1 MPTADKV
8 ALYTSIAALL
18 LSALNVVLT
27 SPVLIDMYA
36 KPRLTASEDHRQ
48 IDGDNFKTSFIVSNN
63 GFSGA
68 RAVEVVLSAHA
79 KDVVQVSPGVSAT
92 VEEQPNGAAL
102 KTVRIKLK
110 YLAPDELFSINVSG
124 AKKRLME
131 DAGNS
136 DADNKAPSPTNV
148 PVPAILNLRC
158 EKGLGTFS
166 NQPPWFYL
174 NAPEVK

>member
-18 LSALNVVLT
+18 LSALSVVLT

-36 KPRLTASEDHRQ
+36 KPRLTAAEDRRQ
-48 IDGDNFKTSFIVSNN
+48 IDGDNFKTSFVVTND

-68 RAVEVVLSAHA
+68 RGVEVVLSAHS
-79 KDVVQVSPGVSAT
+79 KDMVQVSPGVSAT

-110 YLAPDELFSINVSG
+110 YLAPDELFSINISG

-131 DAGNS
+131 DAGDYVENRT
-136 DADNKAPSPTNV
+136 PTNV
-148 PVPAILNLRC
+148 AIPAILNVRC

-166 NQPPWFYL
+166 NQPPWFAL
-174 NAPEVK
+174 NAHEVK

>member
-8 ALYTSIAALL
+8 ALATSIAALL
-18 LSALNVVLT
+18 LSAVNVVLT

-36 KPRLTASEDHRQ
+36 KPRLTASEDRRQ
-48 IDGDNFKTSFIVSNN
+48 IEGDNFKTSFIVAND
-63 GFSGA
+63 GFNGA
-68 RAVEVVLSAHA
+68 RGVEVILSAHA
-79 KDVVQVSPGVSAT
+79 KDVIQVSPSVSAT
-92 VEEQPNGAAL
+92 VEEQQNGTAV

-110 YLAPDELFSINVSG
+110 YLAPDELFSITVTG

-136 DADNKAPSPTNV
+136 DESKAPVALPI
-148 PVPAILNLRC
+148 PAILNLRS

-166 NQPPWFYL
+166 NQPPWFAL
-174 NAPEVK
+174 NADEVK

>member
-8 ALYTSIAALL
+8 ALYTSIAALI
-18 LSALNVVLT
+18 LSAVNVVLT

-36 KPRLTASEDHRQ
+36 KPRLTAAEDRRQ
-48 IDGDNFKTSFIVSNN
+48 IDGDNFKTSFTVTND

-68 RAVEVVLSAHA
+68 RGVEVVLSAHT
-79 KDVVQVSPGVSAT
+79 KDVIQVSPSVSAA
-92 VEEQPNGAAL
+92 VEEQPNGTAL

-110 YLAPDELFSINVSG
+110 YLAPDELFSITVTG

-136 DADNKAPSPTNV
+136 E
-148 PVPAILNLRC
+148 PVTLPIPAILNVRC
-158 EKGLGTFS
+158 EKGLGTFA
-166 NQPPWFYL
+166 NQPPWFAL
-174 NAPEVK
+174 NADQVK

>member
-8 ALYTSIAALL
+8 ALYTSVAALL
-18 LSALNVVLT
+18 MSAMNVVLT

-36 KPRLTASEDHRQ
+36 KPRLSASEDHRQ
-48 IDGDNFKTSFIVSNN
+48 IEGDNFRTTFIVSNN

-79 KDVVQVSPGVSAT
+79 KDVIQVSPSVSAT
-92 VEEQPNGAAL
+92 VEEQPNGAVL

-110 YLAPDELFSINVSG
+110 YLAPDELFSINASG

-131 DAGNS
+131 DAAGYADSKTEGN
-136 DADNKAPSPTNV
+136 A

-166 NQPPWFYL
+166 NQPPWFNL

>member
-18 LSALNVVLT
+18 LSAVNVVLT
-27 SPVLIDMYA
+27 SPVLIDVYA

-48 IDGDNFKTSFIVSNN
+48 IEGDNFKTSFTVSNN

-68 RAVEVVLSAHA
+68 RAVEVVLSTHA
-79 KDVVQVSPGVSAT
+79 KDVVQVSPSVSAN
-92 VEEQPNGAAL
+92 VEEQPNGGAL

-110 YLAPDELFSINVSG
+110 YLAPDEAFSINVSG
-124 AKKRLME
+124 AKKQLME

-136 DADNKAPSPTNV
+136 DADSKTPANGPIPALLNV
-148 PVPAILNLRC
+148 RC
-158 EKGLGTFS
+158 EKGLGTFT

>member
-8 ALYTSIAALL
+8 ALYTSVAALL
-18 LSALNVVLT
+18 LSAMNVVLT

-36 KPRLTASEDHRQ
+36 KPRLSASEDHRQ
-48 IDGDNFKTSFIVSNN
+48 IEGDSFKTSFVVANS
-63 GFSGA
+63 GFRGA

-79 KDVVQVSPGVSAT
+79 KDVIQVSPSVSAT
-92 VEEQPNGAAL
+92 VEEQPNGAL

-110 YLAPDELFSINVSG
+110 YLAPNEAFSINASG

-131 DAGNS
+131 DAAGDKPGANG
-136 DADNKAPSPTNV
+136 

-158 EKGLGTFS
+158 EKGLGAFT
-166 NQPPWFYL
+166 NQPPWFNL
-174 NAPEVK
+174 NAPEVR

>member
-8 ALYTSIAALL
+8 ALTTSIAALL
-18 LSALNVVLT
+18 LSAVNVVLS

-36 KPRLTASEDHRQ
+36 KPRLTASEDRRQ
-48 IDGDNFKTSFIVSNN
+48 IEGDNFKTSFIVAND

-68 RAVEVVLSAHA
+68 RGVEVVLSAHA
-79 KDVVQVSPGVSAT
+79 KDVVQVSPSVSAAI
-92 VEEQPNGAAL
+92 EEQPNGTAL

-110 YLAPDELFSINVSG
+110 YLAPDELFSITVTG

-136 DADNKAPSPTNV
+136 DETRTAATLPI
-148 PVPAILNLRC
+148 PAILNVRC

-166 NQPPWFYL
+166 NQPPWFAL
-174 NAPEVK
+174 NADEVK